1 MQAESPALTR
11 SVRLV
16 HNRITM
22 ALLWNPESWSQRLAE
37 LEAQSGEL
45 KEAPL
50 RRDVRSL
57 GMLLGVVLREQ
68 AGNELFAQVEA
79 LRQGTIRRRDAEAR
93 GQADEAARHAAAALE
108 MVHALPVERA
118 LLLSRAFAF
127 YFELINLAE
136 TNHRKRRR
144 VALQLSGQAGRQRGS
159 LEGTLSEMRRVGIGA
174 EEALDWLRRVLVI
187 PVFTAHPTEA
197 ARRTVMFKRRRIG
210 EFLEKLDRIPI
221 PVQELARLEQLVLAE
236 ITSLWQ
242 TDEVR
247 SQRPTVYD
255 EIKMGLDYYEVSIF
269 ETLPGLYREISE
281 ALKAAYGLEIEV
293 HELPVVLRFGSWIGG
308 DRDGNPFV
316 TPEVTRAAIQLA
328 RTHLL
333 RYYRRQL
340 DRIIDLLTTSA
351 QQRPVSQALLERLHA
366 YMAQVRSPETQIFG
380 AQFEF
385 EYYRRFVLCLKARV
399 QRTMEQTGHGREGL
413 PAMAHGAAELPDKL
427 AAALPAYASVA
438 EFLDDLETLRA
449 SLAANQGLRIAR
461 TLIDP
466 LILEVRTFGL
476 HLHTLDIRQHA
487 RVHEAALKE
496 AISDTAAASLPA
508 GLSTQTSSALETFRA
523 IAEMKAGCS
532 PEAIRQ
538 YVISGATNVEDVL
551 AVVRLARLGGVKV
564 EGAGCLPEA
573 GCDPGL
579 PPQRQGPVAGDPGLP
594 PQRQGPV
601 AGDPGFPPQR
611 QGPVAGDPGLPP
623 QRQGP
628 VAGDPGLMP
637 VPLFESIEDLRNAP
651 NVCRELWARPDYRKL
666 LASWG
671 NWQEVM
677 LGYSDSNKDGG
688 MLTSTWEIFRAHRD
702 LHVAA
707 REAGIRLR
715 LFHGRGGTVGR
726 GGGPTHRAIFAQ
738 PIDSFD
744 GQLRITE
751 QGEVLNFKYADEVL
765 AERNLELMIAASLDA
780 LARPNAR
787 DPEGHFTGVLRREWE
802 AALDELS
809 NLSFGFYRKHILDDP
824 GVVTYFEQSTPVGE
838 LENAKI
844 GSRPA
849 RRNASL
855 RLADL
860 RAIPWVFGWTQSRLL
875 VPAWFGVG
883 YAIERYLAE
892 SGAGSGAGL
901 ALLQTMAREFP
912 LFIDLLRNVEMA
924 LGKADLGTARLYS
937 SLVGDAALRERV
949 YDLFEAEFHR
959 TVRAVLA
966 ITRQTEL
973 LESNRML
980 AHSIRLRNPYVDPMH
995 LIQVDMLRRKR
1006 AGEDTPEVNRAIA
1019 ATISGISAG
1028 LRNTG

>member
-1 MQAESPALTR
+1 MG
-11 SVRLV
+11 
-16 HNRITM
+16 
-22 ALLWNPESWSQRLAE
+22 LLWNPESWSQRLAE
-37 LEAQSGEL
+37 LEARSGEL

-57 GMLLGVVLREQ
+57 GTLLGEVLREQ
-68 AGNELFAQVEA
+68 AGDDLFAHVEA

-93 GQADEAARHAAAALE
+93 GDAKEAARQGAKALE
-108 MVHALPVERA
+108 LVHSLPAERA
-118 LLLSRAFAF
+118 ILLTRAFAF

-144 VALQLSGQAGRQRGS
+144 IAIQLSGATGRQRGS
-159 LEGTLSEMRRVGIGA
+159 LAGTLCEMRRVGISA
-174 EEALDWLRRVLVI
+174 DEAMEWLQRILIV
-187 PVFTAHPTEA
+187 PVFTAHPTEV
-197 ARRTVMFKRRRIG
+197 ARRSVMFKRRRIG
-210 EFLEKLDRIPI
+210 EFLATLDRIPV
-221 PVQELARLEQLVLAE
+221 PEQDLARLEEAIRAE

-247 SQRPTVYD
+247 SRRPTVYD
-255 EIKMGLDYYEVSIF
+255 EVKMGLDYYDVSIF
-269 ETLPGLYREISE
+269 ATLWGLYQEISE
-281 ALKAAYGLEIEV
+281 ALRAAYGLEIEV
-293 HELPVVLRFGSWIGG
+293 HALPQVLRFGSWIGG

-316 TPEVTRAAIQLA
+316 TPEVTRDAIQLA
-328 RTHLL
+328 RGHLL
-333 RYYRRQL
+333 LYYQARL
-340 DRIIDLLTTSA
+340 DDIIDLLTTSA
-351 QQRPVSQALLERLHA
+351 QQRPVSAELRTRLDAYVALVHTPE
-366 YMAQVRSPETQIFG
+366 AQVFG
-380 AQFEF
+380 AQYEF
-385 EYYRRFVLCLKARV
+385 EYYRRFIICVKARI
-399 QRTMEQTGHGREGL
+399 QRTLEQTGRL
-413 PAMAHGAAELPDKL
+413 GATMPVTPYTL
-427 AAALPAYASVA
+427 AQGQAQLAQVLPAYCSVE

-449 SLAANQGLRIAR
+449 SLAANAGLRIAR

-466 LILEVRTFGL
+466 LVLQVRTFGL

-487 RVHEAALKE
+487 RVHAAALQE
-496 AISDTAAASLPA
+496 AISDTIAPQLPA
-508 GLSTQTSSALETFRA
+508 GMSAETTSVLETFRVV
-523 IAEMKAGCS
+523 AEMKHGCS
-532 PEAIRQ
+532 PEGIRH
-538 YVISGATNVEDVL
+538 YVISGASSVEDVL
-551 AVVRLARLGGVKV
+551 AVVRLARLGGVTV
-564 EGAGCLPEA
+564 EGSG
-573 GCDPGL
+573 
-579 PPQRQGPVAGDPGLP
+579 R
-594 PQRQGPV
+594 
-601 AGDPGFPPQR
+601 
-611 QGPVAGDPGLPP
+611 
-623 QRQGP
+623 
-628 VAGDPGLMP
+628 DPGLMP
-637 VPLFESIEDLRNAP
+637 VPLFESIEDLRRAP
-651 NVCRELWARPDYRKL
+651 AICRELWSRADYRKL
-666 LASWG
+666 LASWD

-702 LHVAA
+702 LHVVA
-707 REAGIRLR
+707 RECGVKLR

-738 PIDSFD
+738 PMDAFE

-787 DPEGHFTGVLRREWE
+787 DPEGHFTGVLKPEWE

-809 NLSFGFYRKHILDDP
+809 EISFGFYRKHILDDAD
-824 GVVTYFEQSTPVGE
+824 VVTYFEQSTPVGE
-838 LENAKI
+838 LEHAKI

-849 RRNASL
+849 RRNKSPKL
-855 RLADL
+855 SDL

-883 YAIERYLAE
+883 FAIEEFTKKA
-892 SGAGSGAGL
+892 GAL
-901 ALLQTMAREFP
+901 ELLQKMAREFP

-924 LGKADLGTARLYS
+924 LGKVDLATARVYAE
-937 SLVGDAALRERV
+937 LVTDAKLRERIF
-949 YDLFEAEFHR
+949 DMLDAEFHR

-966 ITRQTEL
+966 ITQQKEL
-973 LESNRML
+973 LESNMVL

>member
-1 MQAESPALTR
+1 
-11 SVRLV
+11 
-16 HNRITM
+16 M
-22 ALLWNPESWSQRLAE
+22 ALLWNPESWPQRLAE
-37 LEAQSGEL
+37 LEAQTGDL

-57 GMLLGVVLREQ
+57 GMLLGEVLREQ
-68 AGNELFAQVEA
+68 AGDALFAEVEA

-93 GQADEAARHAAAALE
+93 GHSEEAAGNAENALAF
-108 MVHALPVERA
+108 VHSLPPERA
-118 LLLSRAFAF
+118 ILLTRAFAF

-144 VALQLSGQAGRQRGS
+144 TALQLSGQAGRQRGS
-159 LEGTLSEMRRVGIGA
+159 LEGTLNEMRRVGIGA
-174 EEALDWLRRVLVI
+174 EEALDWLKRVLII
-187 PVFTAHPTEA
+187 PVFTAHPTEV

-210 EFLEKLDRIPI
+210 EFLELLDRIPI
-221 PVQELARLEQLVLAE
+221 PEQELSRLEQLVLAE

-247 SQRPTVYD
+247 SRRPTVYD
-255 EIKMGLDYYEVSIF
+255 EIKMGLDYYDVSIF
-269 ETLPGLYREISE
+269 ETLPELYREISE
-281 ALKAAYGLEIEV
+281 ALRAAYGLEIEP
-293 HELPVVLRFGSWIGG
+293 HSLPQVLQFGSWIGG

-316 TPEVTRAAIQLA
+316 TPEVTREAVLLA
-328 RTHLL
+328 RGHLL
-333 RYYRRQL
+333 LYYQRQL
-340 DRIIDLLTTSA
+340 DQIINLLTTSA
-351 QQRPVSQALLERLHA
+351 QQRPVSDALMRRLKA
-366 YMAQVRSPETQIFG
+366 YIEQVHTPEAQVFG
-380 AQFEF
+380 AQYEF
-385 EYYRRFVLCLKARV
+385 EYYRRFIICVKARV
-399 QRTMEQTGHGREGL
+399 QGALERMSEGPAGVIL
-413 PAMAHGAAELPDKL
+413 PVMPYTFSLSHSQDKL
-427 AAALPAYASVA
+427 AQVLPPYCSVD
-438 EFLDDLETLRA
+438 ELLDDLEVLRA
-449 SLAANQGLRIAR
+449 SLAEHNGIRIAR

-466 LILEVRTFGL
+466 LILRVRTFGL

-487 RVHEAALKE
+487 RVLETALQE
-496 AISDTAAASLPA
+496 AISDTMAPSLPS
-508 GLSTQTSSALETFRA
+508 GLSAETSSVLETFRVV
-523 IAEMKAGCS
+523 EEVKQGCS

-538 YVISGATNVEDVL
+538 YVISGAASVDDVL
-551 AVVRLARLGGVKV
+551 AVVRLARLGGVRV
-564 EGAGCLPEA
+564 EGL
-573 GCDPGL
+573 D
-579 PPQRQGPVAGDPGLP
+579 R
-594 PQRQGPV
+594 
-601 AGDPGFPPQR
+601 
-611 QGPVAGDPGLPP
+611 
-623 QRQGP
+623 
-628 VAGDPGLMP
+628 DPGLMP
-637 VPLFESIEDLRNAP
+637 VPLFESIEDLRKAP
-651 NVCRELWARPDYRKL
+651 AVCRQLWSRPDYRKL
-666 LASWG
+666 LDSWG

-688 MLTSTWEIFRAHRD
+688 MLTSTWEIFRAHRE

-707 REAGIRLR
+707 RDAGIKLR

-738 PIDSFD
+738 PMDAFD

-787 DPEGHFTGVLRREWE
+787 DPQGHFTGVLKPEWE
-802 AALDELS
+802 AAFDELARI
-809 NLSFGFYRKHILDDP
+809 SFAFYRKHILDDP

-849 RRNASL
+849 RRNASTKL
-855 RLADL
+855 SDL

-883 YAIERYLAE
+883 YAVEQFLGGE
-892 SGAGSGAGL
+892 GAPQRDRL
-901 ALLQTMAREFP
+901 ALLETMAHEFP

-924 LGKADLGTARLYS
+924 LGKVDLATARLYS
-937 SLVGDAALRERV
+937 SLVEDPKLRERV
-949 YDLFEAEFHR
+949 YDLFEAELHR
-959 TVRAVLA
+959 TARAVLA
-966 ITRQTEL
+966 VTRQKEL
-973 LESNRML
+973 LESNQVL

-1006 AGEDTPEVNRAIA
+1006 AGEDTPAVNRAIA